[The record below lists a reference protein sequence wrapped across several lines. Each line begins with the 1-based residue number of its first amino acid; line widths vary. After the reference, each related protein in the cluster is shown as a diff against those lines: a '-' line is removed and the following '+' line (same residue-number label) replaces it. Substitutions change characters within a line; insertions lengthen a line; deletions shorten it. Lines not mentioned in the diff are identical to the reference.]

1 MVQVLPEKLR
11 ELSLSRFTLPII
23 LINLAGTAFGFYY
36 YREQFAATAPHLWI
50 FVADSPIA
58 TFLMAA
64 SLLLY
69 LKDRRSGTLEA
80 LAAIANIKYG
90 LWTVFILL
98 FYFDTFFS
106 SNPLPMYL
114 FLLFSHLLMFLQ
126 AFLVLDYTDFDLRHL
141 AVAASWFLVNDLF
154 DYLLDLHTRIYAPH
168 GHPVSPAMIAAFTLT
183 AVAVGISYHHLRE
196 RGP

>member
-1 MVQVLPEKLR
+1 MVQILPEKLR
-11 ELSLSRFTLPII
+11 ELSLSRFAAAII
-23 LINLAGTAFGFYY
+23 TVNLAGTAFGFYY

-50 FVADSPIA
+50 FVADSPLATLLIA
-58 TFLMAA
+58 S
-64 SLLLY
+64 SLFFYIQNRKSGLL
-69 LKDRRSGTLEA
+69 DA

-126 AFLVLDYTDFDLRHL
+126 AFLVLDYTDFDFRHL
-141 AVAASWFLVNDLF
+141 GLAASWFVVNDLL
-154 DYLLDLHTRIYAPH
+154 DYFLDLHTRIYAPH
-168 GHPVSPAMIAAFTLT
+168 DHPVSPAMASAFGLT
-183 AVAVGISYHHLRE
+183 ALSAALMYLHLQE
-196 RGP
+196 RGS